1 MRRARVW
8 IFVVLILVVGLIVGV
23 YFINTILSNQT
34 NTPQQTNLVE
44 IYVARQNIP
53 QGGSIT
59 EDVLGTI
66 FIPQEN
72 VVAVMFTKDELAQ
85 LTTDKVTRFPLDQGV
100 IITESMIVNKSEAVS
115 IAGPAWASLVPMGM
129 TAISIPASRL
139 SLAGYG
145 VADGAHVNVNACFLF
160 VDVDPTFQSITPNTA
175 GLLQGPG
182 ALPDKLP
189 VVSLS
194 AGTAIETGPQ
204 GRLELD
210 PSIQQPFYIMPSEAQ
225 RPRTVCQVLLQNV
238 VVLKVGNFPLS
249 AAAAATEQPAAE
261 QQQTSD
267 TAVTPDVVTL
277 LVTPQDSITLSY
289 LSYTNAI
296 LQLAL
301 RNPTDESRQAT
312 EGATLQFLLSQYN
325 IPMPAKLPYATQP
338 RIDILVAPI
347 LQNDLPQQP
356 Q

>member
-1 MRRARVW
+1 MRSARVW
-8 IFVVLILVVGLIVGV
+8 IFVVLILVVGLVVGV
-23 YFINTILSNQT
+23 YLLNNVLSNQGNST
-34 NTPQQTNLVE
+34 QQTNLVK
-44 IYVARQNIP
+44 IYVAKQNIP

-59 EDVLGTI
+59 GDVVGTI
-66 FIPQEN
+66 SIPQES
-72 VVAVMFTKDELAQ
+72 VVDVMFTEDEQAQ
-85 LTTDKVTRFPLDQGV
+85 LTTDKVARFPLDQGV

-160 VDVDPTFQSITPNTA
+160 ADVDPTFQSITPNTA

-182 ALPDKLP
+182 SLPDKLP

-194 AGTAIETGPQ
+194 AGTATETGPQ

-238 VVLKVGNFPLS
+238 VVLKLGNFPLS
-249 AAAAATEQPAAE
+249 AAADAAQPGAD
-261 QQQTSD
+261 QQASD

-289 LSYTNAI
+289 LTYTNTI

-347 LQNDLPQQP
+347 LQNDIPQRP

>member
-23 YFINTILSNQT
+23 YIINNMLSNQT

-129 TAISIPASRL
+129 TAISIPSSRL

-175 GLLQGPG
+175 GLLQAPG

-194 AGTAIETGPQ
+194 AGTTTETGPQ

-210 PSIQQPFYIMPSEAQ
+210 PSIQQPFYIMPSESQ

-249 AAAAATEQPAAE
+249 TVAAAEPGAE
-261 QQQTSD
+261 QQQTTD
-267 TAVTPDVVTL
+267 TAVVPDVVTL

-289 LSYTNAI
+289 LTYTNAI

-325 IPMPAKLPYATQP
+325 IPMPAKLPYSTQP

-347 LQNDLPQQP
+347 LQNDIPQQP